1 MRNRPFGV
9 TLLAILAVISGILSI
24 CGGLGS
30 FFSFGLGLVG
40 SLLGIGEAGGLGSG
54 LYGLIWGIVTILLG
68 IGLWN
73 LHRWGWLGTIFF
85 QAINL
90 LYALLAIFT
99 PPHVP
104 WISAV
109 ISVIIIWYLTRPAV
123 RAAFR

>member
-40 SLLGIGEAGGLGSG
+40 SLLGIGDAAGLGSG
-54 LYGLIWGIVTILLG
+54 LYGLIWGIVTIFLG